1 MDEVFNSKE
10 ETIEAYIDALRE
22 KNEDRMRNIYPH
34 LEPVDIS
41 VELEQD
47 PDLIPDFCSLSD
59 DKTIAEVMTP
69 ADETV
74 QKKILKQLDDYR
86 VLYIFN
92 FMPKD
97 EITDALGLVSDGR
110 RGRLLNKM
118 REGDQVVIKQL
129 LGYDEETA
137 GGIMTTEFLA
147 MPETATVGETIKKI
161 RNGRSKI
168 MNCDDIFIIDSNYR
182 LTGIAMLRDIL
193 VSSDDTKLESI
204 CDKEF
209 ISCTPD
215 TDQEDVSRLVSKYDL
230 KAIPVIN
237 SKGIMLGIITVDDVI
252 DVIEEEHTED
262 MYGMAGVSKEE
273 DLNTTVGESVH
284 MRLPWLMINLLTAF
298 VAAFVVKEFE
308 GTIAKV
314 VALSATMSIITGMG
328 GNAGTQT
335 LSIMIRSIALDKV
348 RDRSRIAMLLKET
361 VLGLLNGAAVG
372 LVAGVVIAL
381 IYHNFYLGV
390 ITLIAMILNMIIAGI
405 AGVIIPLVLEKL
417 HMDPALASSIFLT
430 TATDSLGFF
439 IYLGLATAFMP
450 KLI

>member
-1 MDEVFNSKE
+1 MDEVFSTKE
-10 ETIEAYIDALRE
+10 EAIKAYIDALRE
-22 KNEDRMRNIYPH
+22 KNESRMRSIYPH
-34 LEPVDIS
+34 LEPVDVS
-41 VELEQD
+41 VELEND

-59 DKTIAEVMTP
+59 DHTIAEVLMP

-74 QKKILKQLDDYR
+74 QKKILRNLDDYR

-129 LGYDEETA
+129 LGYDEDTA

-147 MPETATVGETIKKI
+147 MHGTDTVGRAIEKI
-161 RNGRSKI
+161 RNGSSKI
-168 MNCDDIFIIDSNYR
+168 MNCDDVFIIDDTYR
-182 LTGIAMLRDIL
+182 LKGIAMLKDIL
-193 VSSDDTKLESI
+193 LATDETELINVCDTEY
-204 CDKEF
+204 
-209 ISCTPD
+209 ISCSPD
-215 TDQEDVSRLVSKYDL
+215 TDQEEVSRLVSKYDL

-273 DLNTTVGESVH
+273 DLNTTVGESVRL
-284 MRLPWLMINLLTAF
+284 RLPWLVINLLTAF
-298 VAAFVVKEFE
+298 IAAFVVREFE

-348 RDRSRIAMLLKET
+348 RDRSKIAMLAKET
-361 VLGLLNGAAVG
+361 ALGLLDGAAVG
-372 LVAGVVIAL
+372 LIAGAVIAL

-390 ITLIAMILNMIIAGI
+390 ITFIAMILNMIIAGI
-405 AGVIIPLVLEKL
+405 TGVVIPLALEKL
-417 HMDPALASSIFLT
+417 HLDPALASSIFLT
-430 TATDSLGFF
+430 TATDTLGFF
-439 IYLGLATAFMP
+439 IFLGL
-450 KLI
+450 